1 MTNNNVHQSRNTLNN
16 SAKSTSR
23 VKLNMYGGVLKGN
36 IITEPI
42 FPPPPPPPIVCEI
55 DALDFSCADNSEY
68 IGVI

>member
-1 MTNNNVHQSRNTLNN
+1 
-16 SAKSTSR
+16 
-23 VKLNMYGGVLKGN
+23 MYGGVLKGN